1 MAARDAYGRIQVRR
15 DVVGVRGD
23 VRSGNSGGPVVDE
36 QGRVVAT
43 LFAKRAGTT
52 GQGYALSNE
61 TVEDALDNVG
71 PKLHTACVE
80 R

>member
-1 MAARDAYGRIQVRR
+1 
-15 DVVGVRGD
+15 
-23 VRSGNSGGPVVDE
+23 VVDE

-43 LFAKRAGTT
+43 LFAKRAGSA

-61 TVEDALDNVG
+61 TVQNALANVG
-71 PKLHTACVE
+71 PPLRTACVE